1 LNRYVLFVVLLL
13 TVAAGAWAQSPAT
26 PKAVLRLDPVLDSL
40 ISPSAK
46 LELLKGDYFGFV
58 EGPVWVPEG
67 SSGFLLFSD
76 LPANAIYKWTPKR
89 ELSVAFP
96 RSGFTGRDSSTAGA
110 ELNNGRLTVI
120 ILGSNGLTRDRQGR
134 LVICAHGDRALVR
147 LEKDGT
153 RTILADRYEGKRLNS
168 PNDVVVKS
176 NGSIYFTDPPF
187 GLRGAM
193 TSPLREL
200 PFHGVFLLKDGKVRL
215 LDKDPQGA
223 FPNGIAFSPDEK
235 YLYVTGGQRIT
246 RYEVQPDDTVANGRV
261 LVDMTADKA
270 PGSTDGMKVDQ
281 KGNLYATGPGGIWI
295 ISPEGKPLGKILM
308 QEAPANLAFGDPDG
322 KSLYVTARRGLYRIR
337 LNAPGIRP

>member
-1 LNRYVLFVVLLL
+1 MNRHLLFVAVLL
-13 TVAAGAWAQSPAT
+13 TAALGASAQGLPGKS
-26 PKAVLRLDPVLDSL
+26 AVLRLDPALDNL
-40 ISPSAK
+40 ISSSAK
-46 LELLKGDYFGFV
+46 LERLKGDHFGFV

-67 SSGFLLFSD
+67 GGGHLLFSD
-76 LPANAIYKWTPKR
+76 LPANAVYKWTPKG
-89 ELSVAFP
+89 ELSVAIP

-120 ILGSNGLTRDRQGR
+120 LLGSNGLTLDRQGR
-134 LVICAHGDRALVR
+134 LVMCTHGDRTLVR

-153 RTILADRYEGKRLNS
+153 RTILADRYDGKRLNS

-187 GLRGAM
+187 GLRGVM
-193 TSPLREL
+193 NSPLKEL
-200 PFHGVFLLKDGKVRL
+200 PFQGVFLLKDGKVHL
-215 LDKDPQGA
+215 LDKDPQGG

-261 LVDMTADKA
+261 FVDMTADKA
-270 PGSTDGMKVDQ
+270 PGGTDGMKVDR
-281 KGNLYATGPGGIWI
+281 KGNVYATGPGGIWI

-308 QEAPANLAFGDPDG
+308 PEAPANLAFGDADS
-322 KSLYVTARRGLYRIR
+322 KSLYVTARQSLYRIR
-337 LNAPGIRP
+337 LNTPGIQP